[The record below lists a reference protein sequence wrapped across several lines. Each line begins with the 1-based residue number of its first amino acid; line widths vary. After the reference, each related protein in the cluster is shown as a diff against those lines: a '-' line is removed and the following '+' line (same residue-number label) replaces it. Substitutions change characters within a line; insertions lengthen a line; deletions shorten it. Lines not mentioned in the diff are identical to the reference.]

1 MTRDNL
7 PRPNCHSEGKANNK
21 WQAFINTDTRC
32 FKIQKGNMGPP
43 QQGLIIDHQIPYM
56 YECETDQ
63 IAEFHFSLT
72 LIYWRFKFSE
82 T

>member
-1 MTRDNL
+1 
-7 PRPNCHSEGKANNK
+7 
-21 WQAFINTDTRC
+21 
-32 FKIQKGNMGPP
+32 MGPP

-72 LIYWRFKFSE
+72 LIYWGFKFSE